1 MCTWSAAGS
10 NTFAG
15 VLEVIELDVEMVEQS
30 TECETCLKCLQ
41 DHIHV
46 CGPNMHTDV
55 EHEALNT
62 CKCSQNIS
70 PFHNFECLQDHVCIY
85 SPNMHTDVKHEAL
98 NTCKCSQNITPF
110 CNFKYLQDH
119 IHVHSPNMCTD
130 VCSATESWTAYAYA
144 LKCAI
149 HPLESVP
156 FHNSNHDATHQ
167 TLTFHHFSTNIRSL
181 QNSVT
186 AGICT

>member
-1 MCTWSAAGS
+1 MIG
-10 NTFAG
+10 
-15 VLEVIELDVEMVEQS
+15 M
-30 TECETCLKCLQ
+30 
-41 DHIHV
+41 DHICIHGQLQGV
-46 CGPNMHTDV
+46 IPLQECWRS
-55 EHEALNT
+55 LNWMLRWL
-62 CKCSQNIS
+62 SRAQSVNS
-70 PFHNFECLQDHVCIY
+70 PFHNFECLQDHVRVC

-119 IHVHSPNMCTD
+119 VHIHSPNMCTD
-130 VCSATESWTAYAYA
+130 VCSAPESWTAYVYA